1 MATGCDSCTM
11 LYGNHTTHH
20 EVVFLRWFWWYR
32 YIHDTCCHSSHL
44 EVFVCVCPST
54 ATLVN
59 PNIYRMAQTAKQCE
73 HKLQVPALYYLSFKR
88 SLGWHFAQSLV
99 SRVWCWDTWSPASHV
114 QLSHH
119 GGCCSS
125 SWLRCSP
132 HPGKAPAWLQQFNN
146 LHSFPKTSDSQ
157 LCRAYVYL
165 CLLCAYL
172 AWVNFSPS
180 QVAVLIHP
188 FSLQQFKDIRRQH
201 DLCKNGQRVS
211 SGPKCR
217 SVLLL
222 FWRICDHP
230 WPQRASLSGWQFH
243 VVVWVPPLRH
253 VNSKMI
259 VGIFDFQSR
268 SIRVS
273 GKICCR

>member
-1 MATGCDSCTM
+1 M
-11 LYGNHTTHH
+11 LS
-20 EVVFLRWFWWYR
+20 FKPAW
-32 YIHDTCCHSSHL
+32 S
-44 EVFVCVCPST
+44 VCVRVC
-54 ATLVN
+54 
-59 PNIYRMAQTAKQCE
+59 IYCNTCQSKHLSHGTNSQTCE
-73 HKLQVPALYYLSFKR
+73 PKLQVTALNYLSFKR

-132 HPGKAPAWLQQFNN
+132 HPGKAPTWLQQFNN

-172 AWVNFSPS
+172 AWVKFSPS
-180 QVAVLIHP
+180 QATVLIHP
-188 FSLQQFKDIRRQH
+188 LSLQQFKDIRRQH

-211 SGPKCR
+211 SAAQNAEVSSCSSEG
-217 SVLLL
+217 SVTIPDLNVLHL
-222 FWRICDHP
+222 VADNF
-230 WPQRASLSGWQFH
+230 
-243 VVVWVPPLRH
+243 
-253 VNSKMI
+253 M
-259 VGIFDFQSR
+259 
-268 SIRVS
+268 
-273 GKICCR
+273 